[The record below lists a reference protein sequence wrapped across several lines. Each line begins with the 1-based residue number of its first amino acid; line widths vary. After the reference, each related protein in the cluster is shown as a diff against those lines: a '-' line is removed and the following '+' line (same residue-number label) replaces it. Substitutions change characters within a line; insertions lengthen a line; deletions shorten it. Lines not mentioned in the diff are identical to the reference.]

1 MATASASIVQY
12 GRRKGSSRTN
22 TPIKRS
28 EVANV
33 PMQLPDLRQ
42 VHVFPKAEW
51 ERVQESLNKMN
62 REAELIQEKKQ
73 EKEALHLCSK
83 EVVKHWSNTIAGQR
97 QKKIK
102 AKKLREEIEEQ
113 EKRKIDFEEAQYQAE
128 KRREAIERAKTLQY
142 YQTDRVKG
150 FHSALVL
157 TEVLKER
164 EAQIDLKRKKQ
175 NAHENVNKDIM
186 AQMQRKEEQAIIEDQ
201 HKALQRFLE
210 CKAVASG
217 QMQQVKEQQHAKEME
232 KLEDKKE
239 GETIQ
244 RLTRLYEWEK
254 SKLEDQKHEEK
265 KQLMNAYLSALVLTE
280 VLKERE
286 AQIDLKRKKQNAHE
300 NVNKDIMAQMQ
311 RKEEQAIIEDQHK
324 ALQRFLECKAVASG
338 QMQQEQLQ
346 QRDRIIELLAKQMQ
360 EKQCNE
366 DEIIARAVAE
376 QEAKEERKLKEKEE
390 KRIAELK
397 SISTHRETVIKQK
410 EEKEKEERLQAVELL
425 HAKQEAAKVF
435 FAKQWEKQQN
445 MREKNKKI
453 QDLHVRQMA
462 ENHRKALHE
471 KEALLEYEKEH
482 SSLIALEEKQFQA
495 YASEVIDSAVKAKRN
510 PYPLRKAARM
520 GFGGGLGPVFGGLR
534 PSYLAQDITGVELPN
549 YNRSTTQDIK
559 AIYDTDNIQK
569 SRKKLGFTCCNSSLI
584 ALEEKQFQAY
594 ASEVIDSAVKAKRN
608 PYPLR
613 KAARMGFGGGLGPVF
628 GGLRPSY
635 LAQDITGV
643 ELPNYNRSTTQD
655 IKAIYDT
662 DNIQKSRKKLGF
674 TW

>member
-42 VHVFPKAEW
+42 VHVLPKAEW
-51 ERVQESLNKMN
+51 ERVQKSLNKMN

-164 EAQIDLKRKKQ
+164 EAQIDLKQKKQ

-201 HKALQRFLE
+201 HKALQRFQE
-210 CKAVASG
+210 CKAVASD
-217 QMQQVKEQQHAKEME
+217 QMQQVKERQHAKEME

-265 KQLMNAYLSALVLTE
+265 KQLMHAYLEHMSNRDI
-280 VLKERE
+280 LKAIE
-286 AQIDLKRKKQNAHE
+286 KQKYEEEQESINLFSTA
-300 NVNKDIMAQMQ
+300 KQKMMKM
-311 RKEEQAIIEDQHK
+311 RKEKEAE
-324 ALQRFLECKAVASG
+324 LFR
-338 QMQQEQLQ
+338 EQLQ
-346 QRDRIIELLAKQMQ
+346 QRDQIIELLAKQMQ

-397 SISTHRETVIKQK
+397 SISTHRVTMIKQK

-425 HAKQEAAKVF
+425 HAIQEAAKVF
-435 FAKQWEKQQN
+435 SAKQWEKQQN
-445 MREKNKKI
+445 KKEKNRHI
-453 QDLHVRQMA
+453 QDLHVQQMA

-471 KEALLEYEKEH
+471 KEALLEYEKQNT
-482 SSLIALEEKQFQA
+482 SLIALEEKQFQA

-510 PYPLRKAARM
+510 PYPLRKAARV

-534 PSYLAQDITGVELPN
+534 PSYLAQDITGIELPN

-559 AIYDTDNIQK
+559 AIYDTED
-569 SRKKLGFTCCNSSLI
+569 
-584 ALEEKQFQAY
+584 
-594 ASEVIDSAVKAKRN
+594 
-608 PYPLR
+608 
-613 KAARMGFGGGLGPVF
+613 
-628 GGLRPSY
+628 
-635 LAQDITGV
+635 
-643 ELPNYNRSTTQD
+643 
-655 IKAIYDT
+655 
-662 DNIQKSRKKLGF
+662 IQKSRKKLGF

>member
-201 HKALQRFLE
+201 HKALQQFQE

-217 QMQQVKEQQHAKEME
+217 QMQQVKEHQHAKEME

-265 KQLMNAYLSALVLTE
+265 KQLMNAYLDHMSNRDI
-280 VLKERE
+280 LKAIE
-286 AQIDLKRKKQNAHE
+286 KQKYEEEQESIHLFSTA
-300 NVNKDIMAQMQ
+300 KQKMIKM
-311 RKEEQAIIEDQHK
+311 RKEKEAE
-324 ALQRFLECKAVASG
+324 LFR
-338 QMQQEQLQ
+338 EQLQ
-346 QRDRIIELLAKQMQ
+346 QRDRIVELLAKQMQ

-397 SISTHRETVIKQK
+397 SISTHRVTMIKQK

-453 QDLHVRQMA
+453 QDLHVQQMA

-471 KEALLEYEKEH
+471 KEALLEYEK
-482 SSLIALEEKQFQA
+482 Q
-495 YASEVIDSAVKAKRN
+495 
-510 PYPLRKAARM
+510 
-520 GFGGGLGPVFGGLR
+520 
-534 PSYLAQDITGVELPN
+534 
-549 YNRSTTQDIK
+549 
-559 AIYDTDNIQK
+559 
-569 SRKKLGFTCCNSSLI
+569 NSSLI

-662 DNIQKSRKKLGF
+662 DDIQKSRKKLGF

>member
-73 EKEALHLCSK
+73 EKEALHLRSK
-83 EVVKHWSNTIAGQR
+83 EVVKHWSNTIVGQR

-186 AQMQRKEEQAIIEDQ
+186 AQMQRKEEQAITEDQ

-265 KQLMNAYLSALVLTE
+265 KQLMNAYLDHMS
-280 VLKERE
+280 
-286 AQIDLKRKKQNAHE
+286 
-300 NVNKDIMAQMQ
+300 NKDILKAIEKQKYEEEQESINLFSTAKQKMIKM
-311 RKEEQAIIEDQHK
+311 RKEKEAE
-324 ALQRFLECKAVASG
+324 LFR
-338 QMQQEQLQ
+338 EQLQ

-471 KEALLEYEKEH
+471 KEALLEYEK
-482 SSLIALEEKQFQA
+482 Q
-495 YASEVIDSAVKAKRN
+495 N
-510 PYPLRKAARM
+510 
-520 GFGGGLGPVFGGLR
+520 
-534 PSYLAQDITGVELPN
+534 T
-549 YNRSTTQDIK
+549 
-559 AIYDTDNIQK
+559 
-569 SRKKLGFTCCNSSLI
+569 SLI